1 MSVQALTTYV
11 GVAHPW
17 MCDTMG
23 HMNVRHYA
31 AMFDDASF
39 QLLGHIVG
47 PEGQSES
54 ARGWADVRSEVEYKH
69 ETSAGALITIRSRVI
84 KLGRSSVT
92 FEQVMSGTLDGVVHA
107 VNRTTTVRFDLQARA
122 AIALEPEAR
131 TRAEALLSDG
141 APRSGDQSA

>member
-1 MSVQALTTYV
+1 MSDKALTTYV
-11 GVAHPW
+11 GVTHPW

-39 QLLGHIVG
+39 QLLGHIAG
-47 PEGQSES
+47 TEGEQD
-54 ARGWADVRSEVEYKH
+54 AGRGWADVRAEVEYKH
-69 ETSAGALITIRSRVI
+69 ETKAGALITIRSRVI

-107 VNRTTTVRFDLQARA
+107 VNRTTTVRFDLQRRTAV
-122 AIALEPEAR
+122 ALEQEAR
-131 TRAEALLSDG
+131 GRAEALLSDE
-141 APRSGDQSA
+141 RTSLRDQSA

>member
-39 QLLGHIVG
+39 QLLGHIAGV
-47 PEGQSES
+47 ETASEQG
-54 ARGWADVRSEVEYKH
+54 RGWADVRSEVEYKH
-69 ETSAGALITIRSRVI
+69 ETRAGALITIRSRVI

-92 FEQVMSGTLDGVVHA
+92 FEQIMSGTLDGVVHA
-107 VNRTTTVRFDLQARA
+107 VNRTTTVRFDLEARA

-131 TRAEALLSDG
+131 GRAEALLSG
-141 APRSGDQSA
+141 EPTSRRDQSA

>member
-1 MSVQALTTYV
+1 MSIQALTTYV

-39 QLLGHIVG
+39 QLLGHIAGV
-47 PEGQSES
+47 ETES
-54 ARGWADVRSEVEYKH
+54 GRGWADVRSEVEYKH
-69 ETSAGALITIRSRVI
+69 ETKAGALITIRSRVI

-92 FEQVMSGTLDGVVHA
+92 FEQTMSGTLDGVVHA
-107 VNRTTTVRFDLQARA
+107 VSRTTTVRFDLEARA

-131 TRAEALLSDG
+131 ARAEALLSG
-141 APRSGDQSA
+141 NEPARADQSA

>member
-1 MSVQALTTYV
+1 MSFQDLTTYV

-39 QLLGHIVG
+39 QLLGHIAG
-47 PEGQSES
+47 AETES
-54 ARGWADVRSEVEYKH
+54 DPGRGWADVRSEVEYKH
-69 ETSAGALITIRSRVI
+69 ETKAGALITVRSRVI

-92 FEQVMSGTLDGVVHA
+92 FEQIMSGTLDGVVHA

-122 AIALEPEAR
+122 AVALEADAR
-131 TRAEALLSDG
+131 ERAEALLSNEP
-141 APRSGDQSA
+141 ARLRDQSA

>member
-1 MSVQALTTYV
+1 MSIHALTTHV

-39 QLLGHIVG
+39 QLLGHIAGV
-47 PEGQSES
+47 ETES
-54 ARGWADVRSEVEYKH
+54 GRGWADVRSEVEYKH
-69 ETSAGALITIRSRVI
+69 ETKAGALITIRSRVI

-107 VNRTTTVRFDLQARA
+107 VNRTTTVRFDLEARA

-131 TRAEALLSDG
+131 MRAEALLPDDV
-141 APRSGDQSA
+141 ARPRDQSV

>member
-1 MSVQALTTYV
+1 MSIQALTTYV

-39 QLLGHIVG
+39 QLLGHIAGV
-47 PEGQSES
+47 ETES
-54 ARGWADVRSEVEYKH
+54 GRGWADVRSEVEYKH
-69 ETSAGALITIRSRVI
+69 ETKAGALITIRSRVI

-92 FEQVMSGTLDGVVHA
+92 FEQIMSGTLDGIVHA
-107 VNRTTTVRFDLQARA
+107 VSRTTTVRFDLEARA
-122 AIALEPEAR
+122 AIALEPDAR
-131 TRAEALLSDG
+131 ARAEALLSSNEP
-141 APRSGDQSA
+141 ASAAQSA

>member
-39 QLLGHIVG
+39 QLLGHIAGV
-47 PEGQSES
+47 ETES
-54 ARGWADVRSEVEYKH
+54 GRGWADVRSEVEYKH
-69 ETSAGALITIRSRVI
+69 ETNAGALITIRSRVI

-92 FEQVMSGTLDGVVHA
+92 FEQVMAGTLDGVVHA
-107 VNRTTTVRFDLQARA
+107 VNRTTTVRFDLEARA
-122 AIALEPEAR
+122 AIALEAEAR
-131 TRAEALLSDG
+131 ARAEALLSDDP
-141 APRSGDQSA
+141 ARPRDQSA

>member
-1 MSVQALTTYV
+1 MSVQPLTTYV

-31 AMFDDASF
+31 AIFDDASF

-47 PEGQSES
+47 PEAQSETG
-54 ARGWADVRSEVEYKH
+54 RGWADVRSEVEYKH
-69 ETSAGALITIRSRVI
+69 ETEAGALITIRSRVI

-92 FEQVMSGTLDGVVHA
+92 FEQIMSGTLDGIVHA
-107 VNRTTTVRFDLQARA
+107 VNRTTTVRFDLEARA
-122 AIALEPEAR
+122 AIALEPDAR
-131 TRAEALLSDG
+131 ARAEALLSSNEP
-141 APRSGDQSA
+141 ARADQSA

>member
-1 MSVQALTTYV
+1 MAAQTLITYV

-39 QLLGHIVG
+39 QLLGHIAGV
-47 PEGQSES
+47 EAASEPG
-54 ARGWADVRSEVEYKH
+54 RGWADVRSEVEYKH
-69 ETSAGALITIRSRVI
+69 ETKAGELLTIRSRVV
-84 KLGRSSVT
+84 KLGRSSIT

-107 VNRTTTVRFDLQARA
+107 VNRTTTVRFDLQART
-122 AIALEPEAR
+122 AISLEPAAR
-131 TRAEALLSDG
+131 VRAEALSSDEP
-141 APRSGDQSA
+141 ARTSQST

>member
-1 MSVQALTTYV
+1 MSIQALTTYV

-39 QLLGHIVG
+39 QLLGHIG
-47 PEGQSES
+47 GAEADPD
-54 ARGWADVRSEVEYKH
+54 RGWADVRSEMEYKH
-69 ETSAGALITIRSRVI
+69 ETRAGALITIRSRVI

-92 FEQVMSGTLDGVVHA
+92 FEQIMCGTLDGVVHA
-107 VNRTTTVRFDLQARA
+107 INRTTTVRFDLQARA
-122 AIALEPEAR
+122 AIALEPDAR
-131 TRAEALLSDG
+131 ERAEALLSTELE
-141 APRSGDQSA
+141 RLRDQSA